1 MAEFG
6 MFHYALPGNDN
17 DNDKSN
23 KVCAQVVGER

>member
-17 DNDKSN
+17 DKSN
-23 KVCAQVVGER
+23 QVYAQVVGER